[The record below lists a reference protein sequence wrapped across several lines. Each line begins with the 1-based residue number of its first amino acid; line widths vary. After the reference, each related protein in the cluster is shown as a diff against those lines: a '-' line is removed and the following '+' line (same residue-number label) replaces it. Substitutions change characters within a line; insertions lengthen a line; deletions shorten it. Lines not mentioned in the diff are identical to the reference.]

1 VSHPQ
6 DSDEAAKQPPG
17 GDWFSQTDTLRAL
30 AQLVRD
36 EKLVELEVS
45 RGDARVVLKK
55 TEAPTPRRALDF
67 PPAVFPGVEAAGIQ
81 HPEQL
86 AYFTSETTEAA
97 APEAVPDA
105 NLVTVLSP
113 MVGIFYR
120 APSPNDPNFV
130 EVGAHV
136 EVGQTL
142 CLVETMKVFNEIT
155 CEWDGTVV
163 EILAENSQLLET
175 GDRLMVIR
183 KS

>member
-1 VSHPQ
+1 M
-6 DSDEAAKQPPG
+6 
-17 GDWFSQTDTLRAL
+17 RATRPS
-30 AQLVRD
+30 AEPV
-36 EKLVELEVS
+36 
-45 RGDARVVLKK
+45 
-55 TEAPTPRRALDF
+55 
-67 PPAVFPGVEAAGIQ
+67 
-81 HPEQL
+81 
-86 AYFTSETTEAA
+86 
-97 APEAVPDA
+97 DA

-130 EVGAHV
+130 EIGARV

>member
-1 VSHPQ
+1 MSHPQ
-6 DSDEAAKQPPG
+6 DSDEAAKHPDD
-17 GDWFSQTDTLRAL
+17 GDWFSQTETLRAL

-36 EKLVELEVS
+36 EKLAELEVS
-45 RGDARVVLKK
+45 RGAARIVLKK
-55 TEAPTPRRALDF
+55 TEAPPVRPAGEF
-67 PPAVFPGVEAAGIQ
+67 PPAVYPGVEAAGIQ
-81 HPEQL
+81 HAEEL
-86 AYFTSETTEAA
+86 AYVTSDAND
-97 APEAVPDA
+97 APIAEPVDA

-130 EVGAHV
+130 EVGARV

-155 CEWDGTVV
+155 CEWEGTVV